1 MCGLYSLGIS
11 PYLIVGKTQS
21 GRTSIARKAVLEHPE
36 ISKVW
41 FDSGSMPSWQYIKEK
56 LDSNKIFHG
65 IYIIDDVICFEDT
78 IRKMI
83 ETTLYKDKL
92 LTIIV
97 CTIKDMTILSKRLLD
112 YKVIV
117 TTEALSK
124 VLKIPH
130 VLCTLEDG
138 NA

>member
-21 GRTSIARKAVLEHPE
+21 GRTSIARKAVLEYPE
-36 ISKVW
+36 ICKVW
-41 FDSGSMPSWQYIKEK
+41 FDSGSMSSWQYIKEK
-56 LDSNKIFHG
+56 LDSNKIFNG

-97 CTIKDMTILSKRLLD
+97 CNIKDMTILSKRLLN

-130 VLCTLEDG
+130 VLYTLEDSK
-138 NA
+138 A